1 MLDAWMRVPYCGI
14 RDEVPGAVWDSGRG
28 TGNRKADVRHLSLS
42 PCFVLGVSLAVAPGI
57 EVDWSSMLGTFWA
70 WFVCLLGLVLVL
82 YKGKKKK
89 NSQFHQTEESL
100 MQQLRVTEY
109 TRGAK

>member
-89 NSQFHQTEESL
+89 TVNSIK
-100 MQQLRVTEY
+100 LR
-109 TRGAK
+109 RA